1 MKKKSG
7 IIEEFKKF
15 ITRGNV
21 MDMAVGVIVGGAFTT
36 IVTSLNNDIIS
47 PILGIFGGVD
57 FSDLKLITT
66 AFLNN
71 AIGKLYKKYSM
82 QELKGLLKVKNIK
95 NKNDLELL
103 RLVVLN
109 AIEMS

>member
-1 MKKKSG
+1 MEL
-7 IIEEFKKF
+7 IIK
-15 ITRGNV
+15 
-21 MDMAVGVIVGGAFTT
+21 
-36 IVTSLNNDIIS
+36 DIIGS
-47 PILGIFGGVD
+47 DIASDNEQGDLIFDEIVSGVDNHEKQIFLD

-71 AIGKLYKKYSM
+71 AIGKLYKKYSR

>member
-1 MKKKSG
+1 MELMIK
-7 IIEEFKKF
+7 
-15 ITRGNV
+15 
-21 MDMAVGVIVGGAFTT
+21 
-36 IVTSLNNDIIS
+36 DIIGS
-47 PILGIFGGVD
+47 DIASDNEQGDLIFDEIVSGVDNHEKQIFLD

-109 AIEMS
+109 AIEIS

>member
-1 MKKKSG
+1 MELMIK
-7 IIEEFKKF
+7 
-15 ITRGNV
+15 
-21 MDMAVGVIVGGAFTT
+21 
-36 IVTSLNNDIIS
+36 DIIGS
-47 PILGIFGGVD
+47 NIASDNEQGDLIFDQIVSGFDNHEKQIFLD

-71 AIGKLYKKYSM
+71 AIGKLYKKYST

>member
-1 MKKKSG
+1 
-7 IIEEFKKF
+7 
-15 ITRGNV
+15 
-21 MDMAVGVIVGGAFTT
+21 
-36 IVTSLNNDIIS
+36 
-47 PILGIFGGVD
+47 
-57 FSDLKLITT
+57 
-66 AFLNN
+66 
-71 AIGKLYKKYSM
+71 M

>member
-1 MKKKSG
+1 MELMIK
-7 IIEEFKKF
+7 
-15 ITRGNV
+15 
-21 MDMAVGVIVGGAFTT
+21 
-36 IVTSLNNDIIS
+36 DIIGS
-47 PILGIFGGVD
+47 NIASDNEQGDLIFDQIVSGVDNHEKQIFLD

-71 AIGKLYKKYSM
+71 AIGKLYKKYST
-82 QELKGLLKVKNIK
+82 QEVKGLLKVKNIK

>member
-1 MKKKSG
+1 MELMIK
-7 IIEEFKKF
+7 
-15 ITRGNV
+15 
-21 MDMAVGVIVGGAFTT
+21 
-36 IVTSLNNDIIS
+36 DIIGS
-47 PILGIFGGVD
+47 DIASDNEQGDLIFDEIVSGVDNHEKQIFLD

>member
-1 MKKKSG
+1 MELMIK
-7 IIEEFKKF
+7 
-15 ITRGNV
+15 
-21 MDMAVGVIVGGAFTT
+21 
-36 IVTSLNNDIIS
+36 DIIGS
-47 PILGIFGGVD
+47 DIASDNEQGDLIFDQIVSGVDNHEKQIFLD

-71 AIGKLYKKYSM
+71 AIGKLYQRYSR

>member
-1 MKKKSG
+1 MELMIK
-7 IIEEFKKF
+7 
-15 ITRGNV
+15 
-21 MDMAVGVIVGGAFTT
+21 
-36 IVTSLNNDIIS
+36 DIIGS
-47 PILGIFGGVD
+47 DIASDNEQGDLIFDEIVSGVDNNEKQIFLD

-71 AIGKLYKKYSM
+71 AIGKLYKKYST

-109 AIEMS
+109 ALEMS

>member
-1 MKKKSG
+1 MELMIK
-7 IIEEFKKF
+7 
-15 ITRGNV
+15 
-21 MDMAVGVIVGGAFTT
+21 
-36 IVTSLNNDIIS
+36 DIIGS
-47 PILGIFGGVD
+47 DIASDNEQGDLIFDQIVSGVDNHEKQIFLD

-71 AIGKLYKKYSM
+71 AIGKLYKKYST

>member
-1 MKKKSG
+1 MELMIK
-7 IIEEFKKF
+7 
-15 ITRGNV
+15 
-21 MDMAVGVIVGGAFTT
+21 
-36 IVTSLNNDIIS
+36 DIIGS
-47 PILGIFGGVD
+47 DIASDNEQGDLIFDEIVSGVDNHEKQIFLD

-82 QELKGLLKVKNIK
+82 QELKGLLKVKKIK

>member
-1 MKKKSG
+1 MELMIK
-7 IIEEFKKF
+7 
-15 ITRGNV
+15 
-21 MDMAVGVIVGGAFTT
+21 
-36 IVTSLNNDIIS
+36 DIIGS
-47 PILGIFGGVD
+47 DIASDNEQGDLIFDQIVSGVDNHEKQIFLD

>member
-1 MKKKSG
+1 MELMIK
-7 IIEEFKKF
+7 
-15 ITRGNV
+15 
-21 MDMAVGVIVGGAFTT
+21 
-36 IVTSLNNDIIS
+36 DIIGS
-47 PILGIFGGVD
+47 NIASDNEQGDLIFDQIVSGVDNHEKQIFLD

-71 AIGKLYKKYSM
+71 AIGKLYKKYST

-95 NKNDLELL
+95 NKNALELL

>member
-1 MKKKSG
+1 MELMIK
-7 IIEEFKKF
+7 
-15 ITRGNV
+15 
-21 MDMAVGVIVGGAFTT
+21 
-36 IVTSLNNDIIS
+36 DIIGS
-47 PILGIFGGVD
+47 DIASDNEQGDLIFDEIVSGVDNHEKQIFLD

-71 AIGKLYKKYSM
+71 AIGKLYKKYST

>member
-1 MKKKSG
+1 MELMIK
-7 IIEEFKKF
+7 
-15 ITRGNV
+15 
-21 MDMAVGVIVGGAFTT
+21 
-36 IVTSLNNDIIS
+36 DIIGS
-47 PILGIFGGVD
+47 DIASDNEQGDLIFDEIVSGVDNNEKQIFLD

-71 AIGKLYKKYSM
+71 AIGKLYKKYST

>member
-1 MKKKSG
+1 MELMIK
-7 IIEEFKKF
+7 
-15 ITRGNV
+15 
-21 MDMAVGVIVGGAFTT
+21 
-36 IVTSLNNDIIS
+36 DIIGS
-47 PILGIFGGVD
+47 NIASDNEQGDLIFDQIVSGVDNHEKQIFLD

-71 AIGKLYKKYSM
+71 AIGKLYKKYST

-103 RLVVLN
+103 RLVVLKLAPFSYN
-109 AIEMS
+109 IVP

>member
-1 MKKKSG
+1 MELMIK
-7 IIEEFKKF
+7 
-15 ITRGNV
+15 
-21 MDMAVGVIVGGAFTT
+21 
-36 IVTSLNNDIIS
+36 DIIGS
-47 PILGIFGGVD
+47 DIASDNEQGDLIFDEIVSGVDNHEKQIFLD

-71 AIGKLYKKYSM
+71 AIGKLYKKYNM

>member
-1 MKKKSG
+1 MEL
-7 IIEEFKKF
+7 IIK
-15 ITRGNV
+15 
-21 MDMAVGVIVGGAFTT
+21 
-36 IVTSLNNDIIS
+36 DIIGS
-47 PILGIFGGVD
+47 DIASDNEQGDLIFDEIVSCVDNHEKQIFLD
-57 FSDLKLITT
+57 FSDLKLIT
-66 AFLNN
+66 ASFLNN
-71 AIGKLYKKYSM
+71 AIGKLYKKYSR

>member
-1 MKKKSG
+1 MELMIK
-7 IIEEFKKF
+7 
-15 ITRGNV
+15 
-21 MDMAVGVIVGGAFTT
+21 
-36 IVTSLNNDIIS
+36 DIIGS
-47 PILGIFGGVD
+47 DIASDNEQGDLIFDEIVSGVDNHEKQIFLD

-82 QELKGLLKVKNIK
+82 QELKGLLKLKNIK

>member
-1 MKKKSG
+1 MELMIK
-7 IIEEFKKF
+7 
-15 ITRGNV
+15 
-21 MDMAVGVIVGGAFTT
+21 
-36 IVTSLNNDIIS
+36 DIIGS
-47 PILGIFGGVD
+47 NIASDNEQGDLIFDQIVSGVDNHEKQIFLD

-71 AIGKLYKKYSM
+71 AIGKLYKKYST

-95 NKNDLELL
+95 NKNYLELL

>member
-1 MKKKSG
+1 MELMIK
-7 IIEEFKKF
+7 
-15 ITRGNV
+15 
-21 MDMAVGVIVGGAFTT
+21 
-36 IVTSLNNDIIS
+36 DIIGS
-47 PILGIFGGVD
+47 NIASDNEQGDLIFDQIVSGVDNHEKQIFLD

-71 AIGKLYKKYSM
+71 AIGKLYKKYST

>member
-1 MKKKSG
+1 MELMIK
-7 IIEEFKKF
+7 
-15 ITRGNV
+15 
-21 MDMAVGVIVGGAFTT
+21 
-36 IVTSLNNDIIS
+36 DIIGS
-47 PILGIFGGVD
+47 NIASDNEQGDLIFDQIVSGVDNHEKQIFLD

-71 AIGKLYKKYSM
+71 AIGMLYKKYST